1 MVCAALLATRERKLT
16 YSGVSRVRMVRIGL
30 RFIPPMQE
38 LLHMKLSRIVVIS
51 EPNWNRKSINIKMYC
66 WLTQLQLKGNMI
78 HIQEKKKHLFCA
90 VLSKVKKERL
100 HFLYYKSTTYYISSY
115 RKIIKMKSLFW
126 MIDYYMLSVW
136 NSTEEMH
143 TCIKVNAF
151 NLCVNRTPS
160 LNCVG
165 VCSCGE
171 EKCLELLQH
180 FIHPLTNL
188 MRPMEE
194 TWMGTNQS
202 CVEKRRCAPQSE
214 HSWAV
219 IPVEAHMVQSH
230 SVSLCVDLQNT
241 EPSDCPPLWS
251 DGCDAPQLN
260 RLQIKTNWNSQG
272 CTNS

>member
-51 EPNWNRKSINIKMYC
+51 EPNWNRKSINIKMYY

-78 HIQEKKKHLFCA
+78 HIQEKKKKKKLFCA

-202 CVEKRRCAPQSE
+202 CVEKAEMCTSEWTQLGSHTCGGSYGTVTLCLFVCRSSKYWALWLPSTLIRWLRCSTAE
-214 HSWAV
+214 
-219 IPVEAHMVQSH
+219 
-230 SVSLCVDLQNT
+230 
-241 EPSDCPPLWS
+241 
-251 DGCDAPQLN
+251 
-260 RLQIKTNWNSQG
+260 
-272 CTNS
+272 